1 MTDETALPSHNI
13 APATPDDMPFIGD
26 TVMRLRLDGE
36 RLEPRQF
43 IVIRRQDSDGI
54 AAFGRIKP
62 YRQTQ
67 ELGSVAVLEEERGRG
82 WGRLVVR
89 ELIRRF
95 PQDEV
100 FITTDLTEYFE
111 RLGFLRTDILPQEL
125 EDKISRVCDS
135 LRSGVVGMVYDRN
148 IEEQPTLADVYR
160 ARHTIEPHLKR
171 TPLVHNPYLSQLLG
185 CQVYLKLENLQPIG
199 VFKVRGGV
207 NLAASLPKKERRRGI
222 IGASTG
228 NHGQSLAYGA
238 RLVGMR
244 CVIAVPRRSN
254 PLKVEA
260 IQTLGAEVAVH
271 GRNFEEARAWA
282 ERFARREGMRYVHHI
297 NTPELVAGVATI
309 GLEVLEE
316 LPEVDVIIASIGGG
330 SGAIGHC
337 IAAKALRPDVQVIGV
352 QAEGAPAIYR
362 SWKARRLQEGPID
375 TIAEGLA
382 TGTPFFVPVRTFID
396 HLDDMLLV
404 SDDEMR
410 EAIALLLRAARQ
422 LAEPAGAATTAA
434 ALKLGKRLKGK
445 KVALILSGGNLPT
458 DDLRRM
464 LGRRRR

>member
-1 MTDETALPSHNI
+1 
-13 APATPDDMPFIGD
+13 
-26 TVMRLRLDGE
+26 
-36 RLEPRQF
+36 
-43 IVIRRQDSDGI
+43 
-54 AAFGRIKP
+54 
-62 YRQTQ
+62 
-67 ELGSVAVLEEERGRG
+67 
-82 WGRLVVR
+82 
-89 ELIRRF
+89 
-95 PQDEV
+95 
-100 FITTDLTEYFE
+100 
-111 RLGFLRTDILPQEL
+111 
-125 EDKISRVCDS
+125 
-135 LRSGVVGMVYDRN
+135 
-148 IEEQPTLADVYR
+148 
-160 ARHTIEPHLKR
+160 
-171 TPLVHNPYLSQLLG
+171 
-185 CQVYLKLENLQPIG
+185 
-199 VFKVRGGV
+199 
-207 NLAASLPKKERRRGI
+207 
-222 IGASTG
+222 
-228 NHGQSLAYGA
+228 
-238 RLVGMR
+238 MR

-458 DDLRRM
+458 EDLRRM